1 MDVPAIPP
9 SFTFTQN
16 EKGRLIVGIS
26 NELANM
32 DAIAQA
38 DLVRRKEVR
47 PIELVE
53 AAIERINRLNPK
65 LNAVIHQMYDQAREV
80 AGTWGSE
87 IGAGRA
93 SNVIFC
99 GVPFLLKDFI
109 AEYKGAPF
117 NEGSRA
123 LKGYVSKLDSEIVRR
138 KKAGGLIVIGK
149 TNTCEFGLLPF
160 TEPVLFGATLNPWD
174 PALTTGGSSGGSA
187 AAVAAGIVPMAHGS
201 DGGGSIRVPASCC
214 GLFGLKPTRGRN
226 PLGPLFGEVAG
237 GVAYEHAVTHTVRD
251 SAALLDVTS
260 GPDIGDPYYAPPRE
274 RTYLEEVG
282 RDVGKLKIGFL
293 TSVPDGWHEETG
305 LHQDCESA
313 VRDAAV
319 LCESLGHI
327 VEEIDPKQFSDSNI
341 GMVFG
346 RVFSAFAAHVFAYWE
361 RELGRGITEDQVEPL
376 TWASY
381 QRGLEL
387 ASGKYLQSVE
397 DMHRF
402 ARKISHWY
410 HDGGYDLLLTP
421 TMRIPPVALGSF
433 QPTPEDPMRWLDPT
447 ISFVVFTRVQNMTGQ
462 PAMSVPL
469 FWNQEN
475 IPIGVQFAG
484 RFGEEATLF
493 RLAAQLEQAR
503 PWAGRKPPIHCTSY
517 GD

>member
-1 MDVPAIPP
+1 M
-9 SFTFTQN
+9 
-16 EKGRLIVGIS
+16 GIS
-26 NELANM
+26 DQLANM

-53 AAIERINRLNPK
+53 AAIERIERLNPK
-65 LNAVIHQMYDQAREV
+65 LNAVIHKMYDVGREV
-80 AGTWGSE
+80 AGTWSAE
-87 IGAGRA
+87 IEAGRA
-93 SNVIFC
+93 GEVIFC

-123 LKGYVSKLDSEIVRR
+123 VKGYVSKLDSEIVRR
-138 KKAGGLIVIGK
+138 QKAGGLVVIGK

-174 PALTTGGSSGGSA
+174 LSLTPGGSSGGSA
-187 AAVAAGIVPMAHGS
+187 AAVASGIVPMAYGN

-226 PLGPLFGEVAG
+226 PMGPLFGEAAG
-237 GVAYEHAVTHTVRD
+237 GVAYEHALTRTVRD

-260 GPDIGDPYYAPPRE
+260 GPDIGDPYWAPPKE
-274 RTYLEEVG
+274 RPYLEEVG
-282 RDVGKLKIGFL
+282 RDVGQLKIGFL
-293 TSVPDGWHEETG
+293 TSVPDGWHEETR

-313 VRDAAV
+313 MRDAAA
-319 LCESLGHI
+319 LCENLGHI
-327 VEEIDPKQFSDSNI
+327 VEEIDPKQFTDSNI
-341 GMVFG
+341 GLVFG
-346 RVFSAFAAHVFAYWE
+346 RIFSAFTAHVFAYWE
-361 RELGRGITEDQVEPL
+361 REFGKEISEDQVEPL

-381 QRGLEL
+381 LRGLEVT
-387 ASGKYLQSVE
+387 SGKYLQSVE

-402 ARKISHWY
+402 ARRISHWY

-421 TMRIPPVALGSF
+421 TMRIPPIAIGSY
-433 QPTPEDPMRWLDPT
+433 QPTPDDPMRWLDPT

-462 PAMSVPL
+462 PAMSIPL
-469 FWNQEN
+469 FWNDDN

-484 RFGEEATLF
+484 RFGDEGGLF
-493 RLAAQLEQAR
+493 RLAAQLEKER
-503 PWAGRKPPIHCTSY
+503 PWADRKPPIHCSNTE
-517 GD
+517 D